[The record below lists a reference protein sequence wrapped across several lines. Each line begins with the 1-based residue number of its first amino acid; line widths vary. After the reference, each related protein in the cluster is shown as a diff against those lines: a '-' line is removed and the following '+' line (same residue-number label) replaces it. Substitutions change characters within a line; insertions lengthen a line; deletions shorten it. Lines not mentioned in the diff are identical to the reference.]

1 MGFMDKVKEQA
12 ALVADKAQEVG
23 KAGQGKLEQ
32 VQGKRR
38 ADALLLEL
46 GGITYRRATGIAD
59 AAAEARATE
68 LVTLIGK
75 HEAEHGPITVT
86 SSDDGGLLGNIG
98 GAGAPA
104 QAAPAAPVAPSAAPP
119 PVASS
124 GPLPQAN
131 YGSDPAAG

>member
-46 GGITYRRATGIAD
+46 GGITYRRSTGYTDPGAD
-59 AAAEARATE
+59 DRATE
-68 LVTLIGK
+68 LITLIGK

-86 SSDDGGLLGNIG
+86 SADDGGLLGNLGG
-98 GAGAPA
+98 GAAPA
-104 QAAPAAPVAPSAAPP
+104 QQAPAAPSAAPP
-119 PVASS
+119 PASAG
-124 GPLPQAN
+124 GPLPQGS
-131 YGSDPAAG
+131 YGSEPSGG